1 MYIQHVVPVVLLSN
15 LYFPNRISVFFLSLN
30 FYFMHTAKIPV
41 YGHIALSVSNIEY
54 TLRCLEYIYSV
65 SLPFRHLIV
74 KTLTNEL

>member
-1 MYIQHVVPVVLLSN
+1 
-15 LYFPNRISVFFLSLN
+15 
-30 FYFMHTAKIPV
+30 MHTSNIPV
-41 YGHIALSVSNIEY
+41 YGNIALFVSNTDY